1 MNKIQLRLVEQEDEL
16 NEELTTDEEVVDTQE
31 DEFDEEVDNEESSF
45 IDSDELNELRDII
58 LDLPDDIELLLL
70 NDNVIVL
77 GTVDDQVTYLY
88 TLPEEADDFV
98 LIEMPFELD
107 KIMSTDSIIKYTPDS
122 VDSRHDKVV
131 DLLMSKLEPEKE
143 IEVTE
148 EVDEDVKED

>member
-31 DEFDEEVDNEESSF
+31 DAFDEEVDNEESSF

-122 VDSRHDKVV
+122 VDPRHDKVV

>member
-31 DEFDEEVDNEESSF
+31 DEFDEEVDSEESSF

>member
-1 MNKIQLRLVEQEDEL
+1 MNKIQLRLVEQEDES